1 LNEKNSER
9 SEPRTDATILRFLF
23 TLGVLLSPATFLWTA
38 SGTPWWVMFVLW
50 AFLISLV
57 AVSNRWT

>member
-1 LNEKNSER
+1 MNEHSSER

-23 TLGVLLSPATFLWTA
+23 TLGVLLSPATYLWTA
-38 SGTPWWVMFVLW
+38 NGAPWWVMFVLW
-50 AFLISLV
+50 GSLISLV